1 MGSPATKKLRFTY
14 NLRPVILPSRGMLR
28 VLDLACCNLK
38 LPRRG
43 GDDAMS
49 FPHLSSLRLYKCV
62 SPIKSLQ
69 RLLRAAPS
77 LRSLHIESHD
87 YSFCGSNRSR
97 LALRF
102 PALTSLTLVE
112 MVPLM
117 LDGDDGA
124 SQVKELP
131 GLSGCWF
138 SCLENHLKN
147 VTLQFELNEL
157 ESFEVCLAKF
167 FAENCKVL
175 DVLQIDD
182 GNLNFLSHINWTVR
196 RWRANALERRK
207 QIGRESPDSSKCKH
221 GGKRKHQYD
230 LQRKVKSKS

>member
-38 LPRRG
+38 LPRHG

-112 MVPLM
+112 EGPRARHAVPARLHLRRAPRGAVHGIAGHQAGM
-117 LDGDDGA
+117 GRLD
-124 SQVKELP
+124 P
-131 GLSGCWF
+131 RMR
-138 SCLENHLKN
+138 
-147 VTLQFELNEL
+147 
-157 ESFEVCLAKF
+157 
-167 FAENCKVL
+167 
-175 DVLQIDD
+175 
-182 GNLNFLSHINWTVR
+182 VR
-196 RWRANALERRK
+196 
-207 QIGRESPDSSKCKH
+207 
-221 GGKRKHQYD
+221 
-230 LQRKVKSKS
+230 